1 MNRVSDFEHIWPQT
15 LIALRGWEV
24 QSPTHD
30 GLGAFHPVE
39 TRIYVRL
46 TVDAWTVGEAQGA
59 TLGEALLNL
68 GAMMVGE
75 RLIPASL
82 ISDAIGG
89 GS

>member
-15 LIALRGWEV
+15 RIDLRGWGV
-24 QSPTHD
+24 QSPAQD
-30 GLGAFHPVE
+30 GLGNVHPVE

-46 TVDAWTVGEAQGA
+46 AVDARTVGEAQGA